1 MENGEFIMFLY
12 IVGKYI
18 DLIEVIID
26 RNVDEIRV
34 FFSNCSIV
42 FRDGVCCMNCRKLKR
57 FCIRFKRR
65 RLLRDIRIYL
75 NINKRYFIKCE
86 IE

>member
-1 MENGEFIMFLY
+1 MELERGWSKISDYLN
-12 IVGKYI
+12 IV
-18 DLIEVIID
+18 L
-26 RNVDEIRV
+26 